1 MGGFG
6 GGNSTG
12 GGGGV
17 GPAGRKSD
25 GSYGTK
31 RDAQRASGRNE
42 GRKAAKEIVDFI
54 KGGGVTGKVI
64 RSINKSQKQK
74 NRKTKGGDVFGG
86 EAYGYNEAAEKRDF
100 KGNRNVNTGPDRDG
114 GDNQPTAAERAQGIE
129 LAKKIEKQTIT
140 DNQLVKRTQAK
151 AKGEAPKGPT
161 SVEMAQAEEDDEAKR
176 LLKIKRKGRKQTILN
191 VPEEELTLSKKQLLG

>member
-6 GGNSTG
+6 GGNSG
-12 GGGGV
+12 GSSGGA

-25 GSYGTK
+25 GSYGTA

-42 GRKAAKEIVDFI
+42 GRKATKEIVDFI

-86 EAYGYNEAAEKRDF
+86 EAYGFNEAAEKRDF

-114 GDNQPTAAERAQGIE
+114 PSPAEKAQGIE

-176 LLKIKRKGRKQTILN
+176 LLRIKRKGRKQTILN